1 MASIGDKINI
11 STEEVM
17 NAISILDSS
26 LSIIEGSMVTSVSND
41 FVVLSSLDLFSE
53 GLDKLKNQLT
63 TLKQSNENLMTKIS
77 LHVNE
82 ITELENSIAT
92 EIQNELVRGNA
103 GTGGGGSY
111 YSNID
116 SVDVSNV
123 DNNTNISNAQV
134 IENIGNIKDVE
145 VDNIMSFLNINKGEY
160 SINDILLSDVGSGIL
175 LCLLK
180 KFYGDT
186 NVSIDT
192 TVTSDS
198 FDIQKMLLEKLLT
211 SESNIE
217 GVGFKDNTIL
227 IAKEYFVSIAKENNI
242 AISELLLNE
251 KYETLLL
258 NSINKLYLGENL
270 VKYNISDKT
279 LESVRNFVD
288 KVAEDN
294 GVTSEKVL
302 SSVDYLSDLK
312 GV

>member
-1 MASIGDKINI
+1 MASVGDKLNI

-17 NAISILDSS
+17 NVISILDSS
-26 LSIIEGSMVTSVSND
+26 LSIIEGSMVTSVAND
-41 FVVLSSLDLFSE
+41 FIVLSSLDLFSE
-53 GLDKLKNQLT
+53 GLEKLKSQLT

-82 ITELENSIAT
+82 IIELEDSIAT
-92 EIQNELVRGNA
+92 EIQNELVSGNA
-103 GTGGGGSY
+103 GTGGGGNY
-111 YSNID
+111 YSDID
-116 SVDVSNV
+116 SVDVSDV

-145 VDNIMSFLNINKGEY
+145 VDNIMAFLNINKGEY

-186 NVSIDT
+186 DVSIDT

-217 GVGFKDNTIL
+217 GIGFKDNSIL

-251 KYETLLL
+251 KYESLLL
-258 NSINKLYLGENL
+258 SSINKL
-270 VKYNISDKT
+270 
-279 LESVRNFVD
+279 
-288 KVAEDN
+288 
-294 GVTSEKVL
+294 
-302 SSVDYLSDLK
+302 
-312 GV
+312 

>member
-1 MASIGDKINI
+1 M
-11 STEEVM
+11 
-17 NAISILDSS
+17 
-26 LSIIEGSMVTSVSND
+26 
-41 FVVLSSLDLFSE
+41 
-53 GLDKLKNQLT
+53 
-63 TLKQSNENLMTKIS
+63 
-77 LHVNE
+77 
-82 ITELENSIAT
+82 
-92 EIQNELVRGNA
+92 
-103 GTGGGGSY
+103 
-111 YSNID
+111 
-116 SVDVSNV
+116 
-123 DNNTNISNAQV
+123 
-134 IENIGNIKDVE
+134 
-145 VDNIMSFLNINKGEY
+145 
-160 SINDILLSDVGSGIL
+160 

-186 NVSIDT
+186 DVSIDT

-217 GVGFKDNTIL
+217 GIGFKDNSIL

-251 KYETLLL
+251 KYESLLL
-258 NSINKLYLGENL
+258 SSINKLYLGDNL
-270 VKYNISDKT
+270 VKYNVSDKT
-279 LESVRNFVD
+279 LELVRSFVD